1 MSRFQLGQQQRA
13 IRYPAN
19 PLDKCTIVSI
29 YPKRIDEFKHTIQP
43 GRFVV
48 EPGTFKKPS
57 ILVVGSSSW
66 WREIDEDQP
75 LLEIPQ
81 SSVQVADSVVR
92 DYCIGVIEYNGESAG
107 PGLFYILGEHTV
119 EDIQRDYSKEL
130 AKAKTRQD
138 AWFTNLIKLAT
149 SLWARSN
156 GNPLA
161 ISDDMRMAAREMGQ
175 TDFDWMKDFRM
186 VGMERCKAC
195 GSLRNPDFP
204 ICPHCKNVDLDH
216 PSAKGLKFAQ

>member
-1 MSRFQLGQQQRA
+1 MAFQLGRQQQA

-29 YPKRIDEFKHTIQP
+29 FPKKIDEFKYTIQP
-43 GRFVV
+43 GRFII
-48 EPGTFKKPS
+48 EPGTFQNPS
-57 ILVVGSSSW
+57 TLVVGSSSW

-92 DYCIGVIEYNGESAG
+92 DYCIGVIEYNGEEAS
-107 PGLFYILGEHTV
+107 PGLFYVLGEHSPESVQTN
-119 EDIQRDYSKEL
+119 YSKEL
-130 AKAKTRQD
+130 LKAKAKQD
-138 AWFTNLIKLAT
+138 RWFTNLIRLAS

-161 ISDDMRMAAREMGQ
+161 VSDDMRMAAREMGQ

-186 VGMERCKAC
+186 TGMARCPAC
-195 GSLRNPDFP
+195 GNLRNPDFP
-204 ICPHCKNVDLDH
+204 ICSHCGNLDKNHPGAKDLTFV
-216 PSAKGLKFAQ
+216 KR